1 MDFGREEYSEQ
12 HRFWRVPQVLEK
24 LCEYIDLKSM
34 VALVRSGGIQKE
46 VLKKALPAQAWK
58 NKVDHGGFIIINEFP
73 WYREEREKE
82 KTILT
87 GEISSVLS
95 FIGKDRSFVGPIA
108 EAITKQNKWTGPSLG
123 SSCLAPI
130 KLVVETPGGLI
141 QEITEEGFFILEA
154 LHSSLM
160 GGVINLKSISTTN
173 INEDSAHLLNLIIAM
188 VKQQGSKTNLEVNT
202 IDLSEKSMVGPV
214 GELLQLTQNLL
225 IRPGR
230 YNCAELKIKS
240 GEKAPLDW
248 SSIVDMVQTHPGI
261 FTHLTFSEK
270 ALTTC
275 RVDQLENLFLNL
287 NPEKAQVVIVD
298 PQDEASFTG
307 SGSDW
312 GRLKLFL
319 EELQEGGSAKMG
331 S

>member
-1 MDFGREEYSEQ
+1 MDLGRQEFSDQ

-46 VLKKALPAQAWK
+46 VLKKALPASAWK
-58 NKVDHGGFIIINEFP
+58 KKVDQGDFDILNEFP

-82 KTILT
+82 KTILI
-87 GEISSVLS
+87 GEISSALS
-95 FIGKDRSFVGPIA
+95 CIGKDRSFVGPIA
-108 EAITKQNKWTGPSLG
+108 EAICKQNEWTGPSLG

-130 KLVVETPGGLI
+130 KLVVETTGGLI
-141 QEITEEGFFILEA
+141 QEITEEGFFILEE

-160 GGVINLKSISTTN
+160 GGVINLKSISTSH
-173 INEDSAHLLNLIIAM
+173 INEYSADLINLIIAM

-202 IDLSEKSMVGPV
+202 IDLSEKSMIGPV
-214 GELLQLTQNLL
+214 GELLQLTQKLH
-225 IRPGR
+225 IRPGW

-240 GEKAPLDW
+240 GGKAPLDW
-248 SSIVDMVQTHPGI
+248 GSIVDMVQTHPGI
-261 FTHLTFSEK
+261 FTHLTFSEE

-275 RVDQLENLFLNL
+275 GVDQLENLFLNL

-298 PQDEASFTG
+298 PGNEASFTG
-307 SGSDW
+307 GGSDW
-312 GRLKLFL
+312 GRLKKFL
-319 EELQEGGSAKMG
+319 EELQEQSAKMG

>member
-1 MDFGREEYSEQ
+1 MDLGREEYSEQ
-12 HRFWRVPQVLEK
+12 HRFWMVPEVLEK
-24 LCEYIDLKSM
+24 LCEYINLKSL
-34 VALVRSGGIQKE
+34 VALVRSGGIKRG

-58 NKVDHGGFIIINEFP
+58 NKVDHGNFIILNEFP

-82 KTILT
+82 KTILI
-87 GEISSVLS
+87 GEISSALS
-95 FIGKDRSFVGPIA
+95 CIGKDRSFVGPIA
-108 EAITKQNKWTGPSLG
+108 EAICKQNEWTGPSLG

-130 KLVVETPGGLI
+130 KLVVETTGGLI
-141 QEITEEGFFILEA
+141 QEITEEGFFILEE

-160 GGVINLKSISTTN
+160 GGVINLKSISTSH
-173 INEDSAHLLNLIIAM
+173 INEYSADLINLIIAM

-202 IDLSEKSMVGPV
+202 IDLSEKSMIGPV
-214 GELLQLTQNLL
+214 GELLQLTQNLH
-225 IRPGR
+225 IRPGW

-248 SSIVDMVQTHPGI
+248 GSIVDMVQTHPGI
-261 FTHLTFSEK
+261 FTHLTFSEE

-275 RVDQLENLFLNL
+275 GVDQLENLFLNL

-298 PQDEASFTG
+298 PGNEASFTG
-307 SGSDW
+307 GGSDW
-312 GRLKLFL
+312 GRLKKFL
-319 EELQEGGSAKMG
+319 EELQEQSAKMG

>member
-1 MDFGREEYSEQ
+1 MDLGREEYSEQ
-12 HRFWRVPQVLEK
+12 HRFWMVPEVLEK
-24 LCEYIDLKSM
+24 LCEYIDLKSLM
-34 VALVRSGGIQKE
+34 ALVMSGGIKRE

-58 NKVDHGGFIIINEFP
+58 NKVDHGNFIILNEFP

-82 KTILT
+82 KTILI
-87 GEISSVLS
+87 GEISSALS
-95 FIGKDRSFVGPIA
+95 CIGKDRSFVGPIA
-108 EAITKQNKWTGPSLG
+108 EAICKQNEWTGPSLG

-130 KLVVETPGGLI
+130 KLVVETTGGLI

-160 GGVINLKSISTTN
+160 GGVINLKSISTSH
-173 INEDSAHLLNLIIAM
+173 INEYSADLINLIIAM

-202 IDLSEKSMVGPV
+202 IDLSEKSMIGPV
-214 GELLQLTQNLL
+214 GELLQLTQKLH
-225 IRPGR
+225 IRPGW

-248 SSIVDMVQTHPGI
+248 GSIVDMVQTHPGI
-261 FTHLTFSEK
+261 FTHLTFSEE

-275 RVDQLENLFLNL
+275 GVDQLENLFLNL

-298 PQDEASFTG
+298 PGNEASFTG
-307 SGSDW
+307 GGSDW
-312 GRLKLFL
+312 GRLKKFL
-319 EELQEGGSAKMG
+319 EELQEQSAKMG

>member
-1 MDFGREEYSEQ
+1 MDLGREEYSEQ
-12 HRFWRVPQVLEK
+12 HRFWMVPEVLEK
-24 LCEYIDLKSM
+24 LCEYINLKSL
-34 VALVRSGGIQKE
+34 VALVRSGAIKKE

-58 NKVDHGGFIIINEFP
+58 NKVDHGNFIILNEFP

-82 KTILT
+82 KTILI
-87 GEISSVLS
+87 GEISSALS
-95 FIGKDRSFVGPIA
+95 CIGKDRSFVGPIA
-108 EAITKQNKWTGPSLG
+108 EAICKQNEWTGPSLG

-130 KLVVETPGGLI
+130 KLVVETTGGLI
-141 QEITEEGFFILEA
+141 QEITEEGFFILEE

-160 GGVINLKSISTTN
+160 GGVINLKSISTSH
-173 INEDSAHLLNLIIAM
+173 INEYSADLINIIIAM

-202 IDLSEKSMVGPV
+202 IDLSEKSMIGPV
-214 GELLQLTQNLL
+214 GELLQLTQKLH
-225 IRPGR
+225 IRPGW

-248 SSIVDMVQTHPGI
+248 GSIVDMVQTHPGI
-261 FTHLTFSEK
+261 FTHLTFSEE

-275 RVDQLENLFLNL
+275 GVDQLENLFLNL

-298 PQDEASFTG
+298 PGNEASFTG
-307 SGSDW
+307 GGSDW
-312 GRLKLFL
+312 GRLKKFL
-319 EELQEGGSAKMG
+319 EELQEQSAKMG